1 MAYSHPTATSSSEP
15 IKKIKPKEPSVDKL
29 FADLVL
35 TAPESGFVGPW
46 MVRAEHTADAGCA
59 YRWGEHC
66 GEFVHG
72 EEGRSMAAKWIDKHH
87 PDRASSDKAKQAWN
101 FACDRLRQ
109 ERPAAANDGYLNIIP
124 TLSGYLSLLDDGSI
138 EVLKADPVYG
148 IDYVI
153 EARLGH
159 HASIGSYYQPQPVP
173 ADSLFGRYLAASLPD
188 PAVRDVVQE
197 LCAQTLLPS
206 NYGVAGWFFGQGAN
220 GKGVLME
227 VVEAIHRQATRLR
240 LDRLAERFALEPLI
254 NASIV
259 LVDEVANDKF
269 DEELFKT
276 LITGNGVDVDR
287 KWDKPLRSYRPR
299 AKWIISSNN
308 IPHIRDKSDGV
319 WRRIVFIPWQV
330 QIAECD
336 RIADLDKLIIKNELH
351 IVLDW
356 LLMGA
361 VRIVQRGR
369 FLSESEMP
377 PIIQSQKQI
386 MRLESDS
393 VRAWID
399 EEGIHYAPTVWTPN
413 DEIYKSYD
421 DWCEAAQRTPLGV
434 EMFWKTIRNRFPEI
448 ETKQSRVEFN
458 GKRARKRVS
467 NLSLVP
473 PVLVEQ
479 QPLPAYTEN
488 FPMQEIA
495 SIEELEGLF

>member
-1 MAYSHPTATSSSEP
+1 MTYKNTTATASTP
-15 IKKIKPKEPSVDKL
+15 LVKKFKPKEPSVDKI

-35 TAPESGFVGPW
+35 AAPKSGFIGPW

-66 GEFVHG
+66 WEFVHA
-72 EEGRSMAAKWIDKHH
+72 EEGRSMAAKWLDQAH
-87 PDRASSDKAKQAWN
+87 PERASSDKAKQAWN

-109 ERPAAANDGYLNIIP
+109 EKPFTSENYHHLNIIP
-124 TLSGYLSLLDDGSI
+124 TLSGYLSLLTDGSI
-138 EVLKADPVYG
+138 EVLKADPIYG

-153 EARLGH
+153 EAKLS
-159 HASIGSYYQPQPVP
+159 HADRDNYYQPGPVP
-173 ADSLFGRYLAASLPD
+173 PGSLFGRYLAASLPD
-188 PAVRDVVQE
+188 LGIRDVVQE

-206 NYGVAGWFFGQGAN
+206 NYGIAGWFYGQGAN

-227 VVEAIHRQATRLR
+227 VVEAIHRQACRLR
-240 LDRLAERFALEPLI
+240 LDHLAEKFALEPLI
-254 NASIV
+254 GASLV
-259 LVDEVANDKF
+259 LVDEVANGKF
-269 DEELFKT
+269 DEEIFKT
-276 LITGNGVDVDR
+276 LISSNGVDIDR

-299 AKWIISSNN
+299 AKWIISSNT

-319 WRRIVFIPWQV
+319 WRRIVFIPWKI
-330 QIAECD
+330 QIAESD
-336 RIADLDKLIIKNELH
+336 RIPDLDKQIIKNELH

-369 FLSESEMP
+369 FLSMAEMP
-377 PIIQSQKQI
+377 QIIQSQKQI

-399 EEGIHYAPTVWTPN
+399 DESIHQAPDVWTVT
-413 DEIYKSYD
+413 DEIYKSYTE
-421 DWCEAAQRTPLGV
+421 WCEAAQRTPLGV
-434 EMFWKTIRNRFPEI
+434 EMFWKNIRNHFPEI
-448 ETKQSRVEFN
+448 ETKQSRLKIN
-458 GKRARKRVS
+458 GKPARKRVS

-473 PVLVEQ
+473 PVRVGQ
-479 QPLPAYTEN
+479 QPLSDCAEN
-488 FPMQEIA
+488 IPMQKIA